1 MGLYSTV
8 NNILFYGMALHI
20 YMTNYYPM
28 QYNNFL
34 VEAAHFCVLN
44 YSRMQI
50 FADRLYRNL
59 KKNPEFEKYASYFEG
74 QFTQFFFTETG
85 NIEIIKDSQ
94 VFAYTTN
101 EKLTGELYPAE
112 LMDFLIFS
120 DKQASGQVNRV
131 IYFEVPTNFSYV
143 KCKFK
148 FVSLTVV
155 FSEKEK
161 YNLKLFNEK
170 DNYFIANNRLNKFL
184 FCFLIRKQFGII
196 KDECS
201 VKYKL
206 EIVDQHINLVSFT
219 ENDEIFLDID
229 GYSVLPANDDL
240 GSLNIESIHA
250 EPKENLPPFVDGCGC
265 EGEGEDE
272 DEDEREIL
280 QYE

>member
-34 VEAAHFCVLN
+34 IESAHFCVLN
-44 YSRMQI
+44 YSRLQI

-59 KKNPEFEKYASYFEG
+59 KKNPEFDKYASYFENALKN
-74 QFTQFFFTETG
+74 FFKEPEPG
-85 NIEIIKDSQ
+85 NIEIIKYSQ
-94 VFAYTTN
+94 VMITTIAEN
-101 EKLTGELYPAE
+101 LNKSYPD

-120 DKQASGQVNRV
+120 DRQASGQVNRV

-143 KCKFK
+143 KCKYK

-155 FSEKEK
+155 FSEREK
-161 YNLKLFNEK
+161 YNLKLFSEN
-170 DNYFIANNRLNKFL
+170 DNYFIANNRLNKFV

-206 EIVDQHINLVSFT
+206 EIIDQDINLISFT

-229 GYSVLPANDDL
+229 GYSVLPANDDS
-240 GSLNIESIHA
+240 GSSNISYSETHA
-250 EPKENLPPFVDGCGC
+250 EPKEELPPFVDGC
-265 EGEGEDE
+265 EDE